1 MKKWFVCTIRTLLK
15 MTTRVIFQILIT
27 CVVCCMLWYILY
39 VLRVEKVPGNER
51 KKNNHDDDEEN
62 NNKNERYG
70 LIFFYKMNN
79 RTTIPYNQR
88 LSEYPNKVRNMHL
101 NNSKM
106 IFSEYEFLLQNLTHI

>member
-1 MKKWFVCTIRTLLK
+1 MFCGNSDEEMVRMYNTLLK

-62 NNKNERYG
+62 NNKNERWSH
-70 LIFFYKMNN
+70 FF
-79 RTTIPYNQR
+79 
-88 LSEYPNKVRNMHL
+88 
-101 NNSKM
+101 
-106 IFSEYEFLLQNLTHI
+106 LQNE